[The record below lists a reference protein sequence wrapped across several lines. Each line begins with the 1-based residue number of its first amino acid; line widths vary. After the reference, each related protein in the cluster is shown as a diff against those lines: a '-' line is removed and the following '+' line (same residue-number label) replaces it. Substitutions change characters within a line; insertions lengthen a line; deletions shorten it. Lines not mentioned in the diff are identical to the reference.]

1 MQSHPQTSPISI
13 RLPADLK
20 ARVQELAAAR
30 QRSAN
35 ALLVQ
40 AVAAF
45 VEREE
50 QREALRQECRA
61 AHEHYL
67 RTGLHVTQAE
77 VRDWIS
83 RLRED
88 AKAAPPACHI

>member
-1 MQSHPQTSPISI
+1 MQTHPPTSPISL
-13 RLPADLK
+13 RLPAGLK

-77 VRDWIS
+77 VKDWAA
-83 RLRED
+83 RLGEDRE
-88 AKAAPPACHI
+88 APPPICHI

>member
-1 MQSHPQTSPISI
+1 MQTHLATSLISL
-13 RLPADLK
+13 RLPAELK
-20 ARVQELAAAR
+20 TRVQHLAAAR
-30 QRSAN
+30 ERSTN

-40 AVAAF
+40 AVTAF

-77 VRDWIS
+77 VKDWVG
-83 RLRED
+83 RLGEDRE
-88 AKAAPPACHI
+88 APPPICHI

>member
-1 MQSHPQTSPISI
+1 MQTHPPMSPISL
-13 RLPADLK
+13 RLPAELK
-20 ARVQELAAAR
+20 ARVQHLAAAR

-77 VRDWIS
+77 VKDWAA
-83 RLRED
+83 RLGEDRE
-88 AKAAPPACHI
+88 AAPPVCHI

>member
-1 MQSHPQTSPISI
+1 MPTPTPTSPISI
-13 RLPADLK
+13 RLPAELK
-20 ARVQELAAAR
+20 ARVQQLAAVR

-77 VRDWIS
+77 VKDWAA
-83 RLRED
+83 RLGQDSE
-88 AKAAPPACHI
+88 AAPPICHI

>member
-1 MQSHPQTSPISI
+1 MQTQPPTSPISL
-13 RLPADLK
+13 RLPVGLK
-20 ARVQELAAAR
+20 ARLKELAAAR

-77 VRDWIS
+77 VKDWAA
-83 RLRED
+83 RLGQDSE
-88 AKAAPPACHI
+88 AAPPACHI

>member
-1 MQSHPQTSPISI
+1 MPTHPPTSPISI
-13 RLPADLK
+13 RLPAGLK
-20 ARVQELAAAR
+20 VRVQHLAAAR

-61 AHEHYL
+61 AHEHYM

-77 VRDWIS
+77 VKDWVS

-88 AKAAPPACHI
+88 SDAALPICHI

>member
-1 MQSHPQTSPISI
+1 MQTQPPTSPISL
-13 RLPADLK
+13 RLPAELK
-20 ARVQELAAAR
+20 ARVQHLAAAR
-30 QRSAN
+30 ERSAN

-77 VRDWIS
+77 VKDWGA
-83 RLRED
+83 RLGVD
-88 AKAAPPACHI
+88 STAAPPICHI